1 MVLSVK
7 PAVKPAVAKPVV
19 AKPAAAK
26 PGAKPV
32 ATVPAGVKVVN
43 GMVLSTAVKK
53 TIEKKPAAGLNDAEA
68 KHACK
73 WCKTGKCWN
82 HGQVPKPGVGGEA
95 TVQVCRFFAKG
106 ECTKGDK
113 CTFSHDFDEDS
124 LKAIDLCI
132 HFAKG
137 TCKKGDECTFNHDFD
152 PEDPEMKKRLR
163 QQESNAVKR
172 NSKGWGKGWG
182 GGWDDGWGG
191 DGGVDPGVAL
201 GLITLLSNPH
211 LMMGGGGGFEGAGA
225 KGKGKGK
232 TSSKLPLEGC
242 KWCAQGECW
251 TH

>member
-1 MVLSVK
+1 MVLTVK
-7 PAVKPAVAKPVV
+7 SAVKPAVAKP
-19 AKPAAAK
+19 AAAT

-32 ATVPAGVKVVN
+32 AAVPAGVKVVN
-43 GMVLSTAVKK
+43 GMVVSTGVKK

-68 KHACK
+68 KLACK

-95 TVQVCRFFAKG
+95 TIQACRFFAKG

-113 CTFSHDFDEDS
+113 CTFSHDLDEDS

-152 PEDPEMKKRLR
+152 PDDPDMKKRLR
-163 QQESNAVKR
+163 QQEKNAVKR

-182 GGWDDGWGG
+182 GGWGG
-191 DGGVDPGVAL
+191 DGGVDPAAAL
-201 GLITLLSNPH
+201 GLITLVCNPH
-211 LMMGGGGGFEGAGA
+211 LLMGGGGGFEGAGF

-242 KWCAQGECW
+242 KWCAKGECW